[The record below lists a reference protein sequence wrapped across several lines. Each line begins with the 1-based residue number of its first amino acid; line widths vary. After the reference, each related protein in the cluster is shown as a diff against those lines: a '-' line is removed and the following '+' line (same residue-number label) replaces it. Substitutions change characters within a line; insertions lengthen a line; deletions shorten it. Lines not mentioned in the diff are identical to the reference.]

1 MRILLIIYLCVLGG
15 TPTERPRSD
24 IPAWDSDIPLDYR
37 DAETP
42 SLSKKL
48 SNILSDDDSTYHFRK
63 VKWGFSHE
71 RVEPSEAGNT
81 VLKGEATLLLIN
93 VNSTVS
99 LASLSIRSRITGY
112 ERRVM

>member
-1 MRILLIIYLCVLGG
+1 MRILLIIYLCVLGC

-48 SNILSDDDSTYHFRK
+48 SNILSEDNSDYHFRK
-63 VKWGFSHE
+63 VK
-71 RVEPSEAGNT
+71 
-81 VLKGEATLLLIN
+81 
-93 VNSTVS
+93 
-99 LASLSIRSRITGY
+99 
-112 ERRVM
+112 